1 MLDLLDFQ
9 SVEKFQMS
17 LLLSV
22 VSDWY
27 QSCKTLGRIREDLKL
42 CTVCQNPGRERDRD
56 EERDKENT
64 TSNDRCK
71 CSKSN
76 VMTEF

>member
-22 VSDWY
+22 VSDWH
-27 QSCKTLGRIREDLKL
+27 QSCKRLGRIHEDLKL

-56 EERDKENT
+56 EEGDKENT
-64 TSNDRCK
+64 TSNGRCK